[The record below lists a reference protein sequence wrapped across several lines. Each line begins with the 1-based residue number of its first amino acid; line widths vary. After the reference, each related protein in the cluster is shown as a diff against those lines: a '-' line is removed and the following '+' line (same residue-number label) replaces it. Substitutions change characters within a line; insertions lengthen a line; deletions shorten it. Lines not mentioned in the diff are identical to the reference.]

1 MPTAPPL
8 NPDVRRQLKQRLLA
22 LSPRAFELFAG
33 DLLGY
38 IGLENVMVTR
48 YVGDGGIDAHGDL
61 IAASSLVRVPTG
73 VQVKRHHNNVRRPD
87 IDQFIGA
94 LGGHF
99 NHGIFITTADYA
111 PQAKIKAA
119 SSPII
124 RVDTVDGDQVA
135 ALMTRHSLGIQTN
148 DTLALLD
155 EDYFLGFEALASA
168 VPMQVREANETYQA
182 TLAEDLIS
190 LRALSYALHVDMQTI
205 RRGWIETGKLQPDV
219 TQRVG
224 NRDTYFFR
232 RDRLDAIRQQFAL
245 KQSPDSGV
253 EWRQKF
259 LDYARS
265 RTLTR
270 SYKPVLLKALLKLVD
285 RNGEVQMQ
293 DLATEFLSFYV
304 ERQRQNQTI
313 EFNTPLLDD
322 PSSLSLDAIKRLI
335 EKYPLDRFVTQ
346 NFVEYEPTNGVVRFT
361 AQLWSELRLY
371 ESLDIRQHADE
382 QIDYYYSRER

>member
-1 MPTAPPL
+1 MPTLPT
-8 NPDVRRQLKQRLLA
+8 NPDVRRQIKQRLLA

-38 IGLENVMVTR
+38 IGLENVSVTR
-48 YVGDGGIDAHGDL
+48 FIGDGGIDAQGDL

-73 VQVKRHHNNVRRPD
+73 VQVKRHRNNVQRPD

-94 LGGHF
+94 LGGRF

-111 PQAKIKAA
+111 PQAKVKAT
-119 SSPII
+119 SSPLI
-124 RVDTVDGDQVA
+124 RIDTVDGDQVA
-135 ALMTRHSLGIQTN
+135 ALMTRHSLGIQPNETQPG
-148 DTLALLD
+148 LD

-168 VPMQVREANETYQA
+168 VPMQVREASETYQA
-182 TLAEDLIS
+182 GAEDDLIS

-219 TQRVG
+219 TERVG
-224 NRDTYFFR
+224 TRDSYFFR

-245 KQSPDSGV
+245 EQSPDSGV

-265 RTLTR
+265 RSLTK
-270 SYKPVLLKALLKLVD
+270 SYKPVFLKALLNLVD
-285 RNGEVQMQ
+285 RNGEVPM
-293 DLATEFLSFYV
+293 DALATEFLQFYK
-304 ERQRQNQTI
+304 QRQQNNLAV
-313 EFNTPLLDD
+313 EFDAPLLSD
-322 PSSLSLDAIKRLI
+322 PASTKLEAIAQLI
-335 EKYPLDRFVTQ
+335 ARHPLERFRIQ
-346 NFVEYEPTNGVVRFT
+346 GFIEYTPNEGVVRFT
-361 AQLWSELRLY
+361 PQLWSELRLY

-382 QIDYYYSRER
+382 QIAYYYSRER